1 VVEDGGAPIH
11 NAGEFALETYRQES
25 GMGWLLGG
33 LLDLTAATKAFAA
46 ANEARALSIDPHAID
61 SMLAKLTGMQRE
73 LEAAANR
80 SSQIATATPL
90 GGGYA
95 EYVGQVNR
103 DVGREVLT
111 RIIPELSRAFDDL
124 KAEIEKSRASYRTVD
139 DAHQGTMN
147 NIQGRM
153 QP

>member
-1 VVEDGGAPIH
+1 MGDGAPDREDLVVGVRSDD
-11 NAGEFALETYRQES
+11 AGF
-25 GMGWLLGG
+25 GVLLA
-33 LLDLTAATKAFAA
+33 TAASLV
-46 ANEARALSIDPHAID
+46 RALDRRATVPPLVTLIPSPR
-61 SMLAKLTGMQRE
+61 LASARH
-73 LEAAANR
+73 
-80 SSQIATATPL
+80 SSL
-90 GGGYA
+90 
-95 EYVGQVNR
+95 
-103 DVGREVLT
+103 LT